1 MVPLAAIVQAHA
13 QSRPEAIAL
22 VSVAAVE
29 RRTYREL
36 AARSS
41 RIARLLRDRHGV
53 KRGDRVAI
61 LALNDVRTFELLVA
75 ASMLGA
81 AIVPLN
87 LRLTE
92 RELEPVVKIAD
103 PKVLFVDETHAA
115 VLASADVPRARLT
128 DEDLLADVGY
138 DAVDGTLDDALVILF
153 TSGTTGRPKGA
164 ILPARAI
171 AANAE
176 STRRAWELT
185 DADVALVD
193 APLFHTGGLNVLA
206 TPLLYVGGRVAVLP
220 RFEANASAEALI
232 AERCTVSFG
241 VPTMIERLLAGGFVD
256 KSVVRLWVTGGAPC
270 PPSLQGAFDRKGL
283 RLLQG
288 FGMTECGPNC
298 FRPLDGAE
306 RGSVGAPTFGLEAR
320 LIGEDGADVP
330 PGHPGE
336 LLLRGEQLFSGYLND
351 PQATATAL
359 AGGWLHTGD
368 VLRATERGWFV
379 AGRKK
384 EMFISGGENVYPAEV
399 EIATCEHPQVAEAAV
414 VAIADPKW
422 GEVGVAF
429 VVLRALEGEGEELTA
444 ETLRAFLRGRLAG
457 YKVPKTIVI
466 APELPRTPVG
476 KIDKQSLAAR
486 AATA

>member
-1 MVPLAAIVQAHA
+1 MA
-13 QSRPEAIAL
+13 
-22 VSVAAVE
+22 E
-29 RRTYREL
+29 RLRTQY
-36 AARSS
+36 
-41 RIARLLRDRHGV
+41 GV
-53 KRGDRVAI
+53 GRGDRIAI

-75 ASMLGA
+75 ASALGA

-92 RELEPVVKIAD
+92 RELEPVVGIAA

-115 VLASADVPRARLT
+115 MLAGTTIPRARLA
-128 DEDLLADVGY
+128 DEDLLAERGWDGN
-138 DAVDGTLDDALVILF
+138 DGTLDDALVILF

-185 DADVALVD
+185 HDDVALID

-206 TPLLYVGGRVAVLP
+206 TPLLYVGGRAVVLP
-220 RFEANASAEALI
+220 RFEANASAEVLI
-232 AERCTVSFG
+232 QEKCTVSFG

-270 PPSLQGAFDRKGL
+270 PPSLLDAFAQRGL

-298 FRPLDGAE
+298 FRPLAEAE
-306 RGSVGAPTFGLEAR
+306 RGSVGTPTFDLEAR
-320 LIGEDGADVP
+320 LVKDDGTDVAAGE
-330 PGHPGE
+330 PGE
-336 LLLRGEQLFSGYLND
+336 LWLRGPQLFSGYLND
-351 PQATATAL
+351 AQATATAL

-368 VLRATERGWFV
+368 VLRATARGWFV

-399 EIATCEHPQVAEAAV
+399 EIAICEHPAVAEAAV
-414 VAIADPKW
+414 VALPDAKW

-429 VVLRALEGEGEELTA
+429 VVLRAGAGEATA
-444 ETLRAFLRGRLAG
+444 ETLRAFLKARIAG
-457 YKVPKTIVI
+457 YKVPKSIVI
-466 APELPRTPVG
+466 EAELPRTPVG
-476 KIDKQSLAAR
+476 KIDKQTLSAR
-486 AATA
+486 AAAAV